1 LTGGLVDRI
10 RTVLTLD
17 PAAPAIEY
25 RGKWT
30 DWRTLAGIAT
40 SVENRL
46 AASGLGDGTAVG
58 LILRN
63 DPAMV
68 GAMLGVLLAGGCI
81 VTINPSQGDNA
92 LTGEI
97 RGLGLPMLVALP
109 VDWRR
114 AGVIDAAREAIGLQ
128 VMAGPAACQGVPTLE
143 SPGTGPF
150 RTGAAGIA
158 VEMLTSGTTGP
169 PKRIPLSY
177 RDFEH
182 TVRAAGTHYGSS
194 GAAAPRLRSGVA
206 IVSSPLVHM
215 SGLFRTLLNIC
226 EGRKIALMD
235 RFSVADFVDLLVRH
249 RPRAVSLVP
258 SAMAMVLDA
267 AVAPEAFSSVEVV
280 TSGTA
285 HLPVDVQAQFEQR
298 YGVAVLPSY
307 GATEFA
313 GGVAGWNLAL
323 HKEWATTKRGSVG
336 QPHHGREIR
345 VMSVDDGREVSAGTP
360 GRIEVRTRGG
370 DWVSTTDLGRIDSDG
385 FVYIDGRTD
394 DVIIRGGFKIT
405 PSDIVNVLRSHPAV
419 RDAGVTGLPDKRLG
433 QVPVAAVE
441 LTAGAHV
448 EPQELADYIRKRVS
462 RYQVPAQLT
471 VVAELPRTPSLKVS
485 QPGLRALFEEVDQ

>member
-1 LTGGLVDRI
+1 LTGGLGDRI

-17 PAAPAIEY
+17 PSAPAIEY
-25 RGKWT
+25 RGTWT
-30 DWRTLAGIAT
+30 DWRTLAAIAK
-40 SVENRL
+40 SVENRVM
-46 AASGLGDGTAVG
+46 APHLGDGTAVG

-63 DPAMV
+63 DPAMI

-81 VTINPSQGDNA
+81 VTINPAHGDNA
-92 LTGEI
+92 LAEEI
-97 RGLGLPMLVALP
+97 RSLRLPALVAVP
-109 VDWRR
+109 SDWQRT
-114 AGVIDAAREAIGLQ
+114 GVVDAARDAIGLQ
-128 VMAGPAACQGVPTLE
+128 VVAEPAACQPVPELE
-143 SPGTGPF
+143 SLGTGPF
-150 RTGAAGIA
+150 KTGAAGIA

-182 TVRAAGTHYGSS
+182 TVAAAGKHYGSS
-194 GAAAPRLRSGVA
+194 DAPAPRLRSGVA

-226 EGRKIALMD
+226 EGRKIALQE
-235 RFSVADFVDLLVRH
+235 RFSVTDFVDLLSRH

-285 HLPVDVQAQFEQR
+285 HLPVDVQAQFERR

-323 HKEWATTKRGSVG
+323 HRKWAATKRGSVG
-336 QPHHGREIR
+336 RPHEGREIR
-345 VMSVDDGREVSAGTP
+345 VVSADDGREVPAGTP

-405 PSDIVNVLRSHPAV
+405 PTDIVNVLRTHPAV

-433 QVPVAAVE
+433 HVPVAAVE
-441 LTAGAHV
+441 LAAGAHV
-448 EPQELADYIRKRVS
+448 EPQDLVDYVRARVS
-462 RYQVPAQLT
+462 RYQVPAQL
-471 VVAELPRTPSLKVS
+471 VVVDELPRTPSLKVS
-485 QPGLRALFEEVDQ
+485 QPGLRALFEGVYR

>member
-1 LTGGLVDRI
+1 MTTRLVGRI
-10 RTVLTLD
+10 RAVLDLD

-25 RGKWT
+25 RGRWT
-30 DWRTLAGIAT
+30 DWRTLACIAA
-40 SVENRL
+40 SVETRL
-46 AASGLGDGTAVG
+46 LATGLGDGAAVG

-63 DPAMV
+63 DPAMI

-81 VTINPSQGDNA
+81 VTINPAHGDNA
-92 LTGEI
+92 LAEEI
-97 RGLGLPMLVALP
+97 RSLGLPVLVAVP
-109 VDWRR
+109 SDWRR
-114 AGVIDAAREAIGLQ
+114 AGVVDAARAAIGLQ
-128 VMAGPAACQGVPTLE
+128 VMADPAACQPVPRLE
-143 SPGTGPF
+143 NLGAGPF
-150 RTGAAGIA
+150 KTGATGIA

-177 RDFEH
+177 SDFEH
-182 TVRAAGTHYGSS
+182 TVAAAGVHYGSS
-194 GAAAPRLRSGVA
+194 DAPTPRLRTGVA

-226 EGRKIALMD
+226 EGRKIALLE
-235 RFSVADFVDLLVRH
+235 RFSVTDFVDLLLRH

-267 AVAPEAFSSVEVV
+267 AVAPEAFSSVDVV

-285 HLPVDVQAQFEQR
+285 HLPVDIQVEFERR
-298 YGVAVLPSY
+298 YGLAVLPSY

-313 GGVAGWNLAL
+313 GGVAGWNLGL
-323 HKEWATTKRGSVG
+323 HREWAAIKRGSVG
-336 QPHHGREIR
+336 RPHQGREIR
-345 VMSVDDGREVSAGTP
+345 VISADDGREVSAGTP

-394 DVIIRGGFKIT
+394 DVIVRGGFKIT
-405 PSDIVNVLRSHPAV
+405 PSDIVKVLRTHPAV
-419 RDAGVTGLPDKRLG
+419 RDAGVTGLPDRRLG

-441 LTAGAHV
+441 LAEGAHA
-448 EPQELADYIRKRVS
+448 EPRDLVDYVRARVS
-462 RYQVPAQLT
+462 RYQVPAQL
-471 VVAELPRTPSLKVS
+471 VVVDELPRTPSLKVS
-485 QPGLRALFEEVDQ
+485 QPGLRALFEGVYQ

>member
-1 LTGGLVDRI
+1 MTTRLVGRI
-10 RTVLTLD
+10 RAVLDLD
-17 PAAPAIEY
+17 PAAPAVEY
-25 RGKWT
+25 RGRWT
-30 DWRTLAGIAT
+30 DWRTLACIAA
-40 SVENRL
+40 SVETRL
-46 AASGLGDGTAVG
+46 LATGLGDGAAVG

-63 DPAMV
+63 DPAMI

-81 VTINPSQGDNA
+81 VTINPAHGDNA
-92 LTGEI
+92 LAEEI
-97 RGLGLPMLVALP
+97 RSLGLPVLVAVP
-109 VDWRR
+109 SDWRR
-114 AGVIDAAREAIGLQ
+114 AGVVDATRAAIGLQ
-128 VMAGPAACQGVPTLE
+128 VMADPAACQPVPRLE
-143 SPGTGPF
+143 NLGAGPF
-150 RTGAAGIA
+150 KTGATGIA

-177 RDFEH
+177 SDFEH
-182 TVRAAGTHYGSS
+182 NVAAAGVHYSS
-194 GAAAPRLRSGVA
+194 SDAPTPRLRTGVA

-226 EGRKIALMD
+226 EGRKIALLE
-235 RFSVADFVDLLVRH
+235 RFSVTDFVDLLLRH

-267 AVAPEAFSSVEVV
+267 AVAPEAFSSVDVV

-285 HLPVDVQAQFEQR
+285 HLPVDIQVEFERR
-298 YGVAVLPSY
+298 YGLAVLPSY

-323 HKEWATTKRGSVG
+323 HREWAAIKRGSVG
-336 QPHHGREIR
+336 RPHQGREIR
-345 VMSVDDGREVSAGTP
+345 VISADDGREVSAGTP

-394 DVIIRGGFKIT
+394 DVIVRGGFKIT
-405 PSDIVNVLRSHPAV
+405 PSDIVKVLRTHPAV
-419 RDAGVTGLPDKRLG
+419 RDAGVTGLPDRRLG

-441 LTAGAHV
+441 LAEGAHA
-448 EPQELADYIRKRVS
+448 EPRDLVDYVRARVS
-462 RYQVPAQLT
+462 RYQVPAQL
-471 VVAELPRTPSLKVS
+471 VVVDELPRTPSLKVS
-485 QPGLRALFEEVDQ
+485 QPGLRALFDGVYQ